1 MGIAVLVLAI
11 MVAAMGLGMS
21 QVRKR
26 LGKEAARQGV
36 IRVAP
41 FIVLTFALIVL
52 SQREG
57 AIGNAADN
65 TVQIILPL
73 GLAALEW
80 AVLLTWPV
88 RKRRAGKVEEDLGP
102 HPARAAMW
110 WLVISCVLS
119 ASATIVESVGK
130 GIFDWRTLG
139 AETFLF
145 SSAIAA
151 LVVARSRVH
160 ITERGYLRFDL
171 RFTWEQIESWKFE
184 RGGTLD
190 VLRLRV
196 RTNIPW
202 GRTLLLEMEPGQR
215 PVVEKWLATRAA
227 PSEVESVQSP
237 AEPYSRSVSS

>member
-26 LGKEAARQGV
+26 LGRDAARQGV

-57 AIGNAADN
+57 VLGNATDN

-80 AVLLTWPV
+80 ALLLTWPV
-88 RKRRAGKVEEDLGP
+88 RKRRAGKVLEDLGP

-110 WLVISCVLS
+110 WRFISGVLS
-119 ASATIVESVGK
+119 ASATIVESVSK

-151 LVVARSRVH
+151 LVVARSRVA

-171 RFTWEQIESWKFE
+171 RFNWEQIESWQFE
-184 RGGTLD
+184 PGGTMEI
-190 VLRLRV
+190 LRLRV
-196 RTNIPW
+196 
-202 GRTLLLEMEPGQR
+202 
-215 PVVEKWLATRAA
+215 
-227 PSEVESVQSP
+227 
-237 AEPYSRSVSS
+237 